1 MDADPDGG
9 DHAEGALGAEEQLAQ
24 VGAGGGGGG
33 AAEVEHAGRG
43 DHPQAAHHVVEPSVA
58 GRVLAGGAGGRE
70 AADGGETEALR
81 IVAEFEAALGEQ
93 GLGGRAGETGAEE
106 GLAGGLV
113 EVEELVEPAQVERDD
128 GGERPALRVQSADDA
143 GAAAE
148 RHDGD
153 PALGADREQRGDLV
167 LAAGQHDGVGRVL
180 RVARAAAQQVGGG
193 LAAGPG
199 EAVGVGGAEV
209 GLADDGGERREVVG
223 GEGGRPQ
230 DDLRGVGPGRG
241 VAGDAEGGG
250 EQALDVGGQLLGEG
264 RVAPGVPLHR
274 GERQGGRT
282 GEGRRCRLL
291 LGGHA
296 LQFYTSCQVVTSF
309 TSRPPSAPPGLPP
322 GLPPSAVRSVP
333 PSAAPMTR
341 SSTPPPS

>member
-1 MDADPDGG
+1 MDAHPDGG

-24 VGAGGGGGG
+24 VGSGGGGRG

-70 AADGGETEALR
+70 AADGGEAEALR
-81 IVAEFEAALGEQ
+81 VVAEFEAVPGEQ
-93 GLGGRAGETGAEE
+93 GLGVRAGEAGAEQ

-113 EVEELVEPAQVERDD
+113 EVEELVEPAQVEGDD
-128 GGERPALRVQSADDA
+128 GGELPALRVESADDA

-153 PALGADREQRGDLV
+153 PAFGADGEQRGDLV

-199 EAVGVGGAEV
+199 EAVGVGGAQV
-209 GLADDGGERREVVG
+209 PLADDGGEGREVVG

-230 DDLRGVGPGRG
+230 DDLRGVGPGGG

-274 GERQGGRT
+274 GERQGART
-282 GEGRRCRLL
+282 GGGRRCRLL

-296 LQFYTSCQVVTSF
+296 LQFYTSCQVVTSL
-309 TSRPPSAPPGLPP
+309 TSEAPGAPPRLPP
-322 GLPPSAVRSVP
+322 HLP
-333 PSAAPMTR
+333 PSAAPSVAPTTR
-341 SSTPPPS
+341 SSTPPPN